1 MNLDN
6 LNLNDYDITNKRNI
20 CNIHTNKD
28 DCNKNMHCKFVSN
41 KCLFNISIDKTIS
54 FVSKVID
61 ELLSDEMK
69 SKEILKQDNYFITD
83 IVDNE
88 NYIIRDNEKIIKSNN
103 PDIEKILNQYLGNIP
118 YVKNRKKNK

>member
-1 MNLDN
+1 
-6 LNLNDYDITNKRNI
+6 
-20 CNIHTNKD
+20 
-28 DCNKNMHCKFVSN
+28 
-41 KCLFNISIDKTIS
+41 
-54 FVSKVID
+54 
-61 ELLSDEMK
+61 MK

-118 YVKNRKKNK
+118 FIKNRRNNKNLLKMWRKIINRKSFRRERRF